1 MWATKAQ
8 REMRGRED
16 MQGREC
22 DNFQAN
28 EWLKL
33 ATKMAIKLAADNLW
47 LVYTENLKMISWITE
62 SCLMLAEMHDACLL
76 FWKGL
81 KYVDIQMTHFRN
93 LFSHFSKKSCSFIC
107 CLERSSDGL
116 FWFGSTNGAMYL
128 PIQWHFLGA
137 EPMEPMESILP
148 LCHDLTIIS
157 IALQLMLIAVLLLY
171 KISQPFFKWRQGVAF
186 SATLVPTLEQLL
198 PLPPPGPVLMWA
210 VEWDLDIRAMVDDL
224 KREGPLVVE
233 RYCQNEAFMLKLR
246 KIVRNVV
253 SQSEMIR
260 ITQEVRMRR
269 ELEKFQ
275 RVNFQKSIEE
285 EDEDAK
291 AWQAMMK
298 EMTGETPLGAQP
310 VDVNVG
316 APMSQLQPPAPAPA
330 FEGDDAAAWEAM
342 MSVMNRKPFED
353 MPSPTPEP
361 LPVPVAPP
369 AAPTFE
375 GDDAAAWEAMMSVM
389 NRKPFEDMPSPTP
402 EPLPVPVAPPAAPT
416 FEGDDAA
423 AWEAMMSV
431 MNRKPFE
438 DMPSPTPEPLPVP
451 VAPPAAPT
459 FEGDDAAAWEA
470 MMSVMNRKPFEDMPS
485 PTPEPLPVPVAPPAA
500 PTFEGDDAAA
510 WEAMMSSMN
519 GKPVEDMP
527 SPMSDCSTEHVQV
540 QKSESEQSGDT
551 AVLWAQMEEMENQGA
566 TLEEQALKFVSLCMP
581 SKSKCQSHDE
591 KLASTTHFFIGETDD
606 FDFEDDQF
614 DSFWSTLDQDL
625 CQGAEMMPQ
634 VQKLLDCFVPKVPTL
649 DDQQHFYIGDEVEVF
664 QRTATQEFYIGDEDV
679 PEMSLPWQADTA
691 MLADQ
696 LPKK

>member
-1 MWATKAQ
+1 
-8 REMRGRED
+8 
-16 MQGREC
+16 
-22 DNFQAN
+22 
-28 EWLKL
+28 
-33 ATKMAIKLAADNLW
+33 
-47 LVYTENLKMISWITE
+47 
-62 SCLMLAEMHDACLL
+62 
-76 FWKGL
+76 
-81 KYVDIQMTHFRN
+81 
-93 LFSHFSKKSCSFIC
+93 
-107 CLERSSDGL
+107 
-116 FWFGSTNGAMYL
+116 
-128 PIQWHFLGA
+128 
-137 EPMEPMESILP
+137 MEPMESILP

-186 SATLVPTLEQLL
+186 SATLEPTLEQLL

-389 NRKPFEDMPSPTP
+389 NRKPFDDMPSPTP

-431 MNRKPFE
+431 MNRKPFD

-459 FEGDDAAAWEA
+459 FEG
-470 MMSVMNRKPFEDMPS
+470 MMR
-485 PTPEPLPVPVAPPAA
+485 PP
-500 PTFEGDDAAA
+500 
-510 WEAMMSSMN
+510 
-519 GKPVEDMP
+519 GKP
-527 SPMSDCSTEHVQV
+527 
-540 QKSESEQSGDT
+540 
-551 AVLWAQMEEMENQGA
+551 
-566 TLEEQALKFVSLCMP
+566 
-581 SKSKCQSHDE
+581 
-591 KLASTTHFFIGETDD
+591 
-606 FDFEDDQF
+606 
-614 DSFWSTLDQDL
+614 
-625 CQGAEMMPQ
+625 
-634 VQKLLDCFVPKVPTL
+634 
-649 DDQQHFYIGDEVEVF
+649 
-664 QRTATQEFYIGDEDV
+664 
-679 PEMSLPWQADTA
+679 
-691 MLADQ
+691 
-696 LPKK
+696 

>member
-1 MWATKAQ
+1 
-8 REMRGRED
+8 
-16 MQGREC
+16 
-22 DNFQAN
+22 
-28 EWLKL
+28 
-33 ATKMAIKLAADNLW
+33 
-47 LVYTENLKMISWITE
+47 
-62 SCLMLAEMHDACLL
+62 
-76 FWKGL
+76 
-81 KYVDIQMTHFRN
+81 
-93 LFSHFSKKSCSFIC
+93 
-107 CLERSSDGL
+107 
-116 FWFGSTNGAMYL
+116 
-128 PIQWHFLGA
+128 
-137 EPMEPMESILP
+137 MEPMESILP
-148 LCHDLTIIS
+148 LCHDLTIVS

-186 SATLVPTLEQLL
+186 SATLVPTLEQLI

-275 RVNFQKSIEE
+275 RVNFQKSSEE

-310 VDVNVG
+310 VEVNVG
-316 APMSQLQPPAPAPA
+316 VPMSQLQPPATASAFEGDDAAAWEAMMSVMNRKPFEDMPSTNPEPLPVPLAPSAAPA

-353 MPSPTPEP
+353 MPSPNPEP
-361 LPVPVAPP
+361 LPVPVAPSPPP
-369 AAPTFE
+369 AFE

-389 NRKPFEDMPSPTP
+389 NRKPFEDMASPTP
-402 EPLPVPVAPPAAPT
+402 EPLPVSVAPSATPAI
-416 FEGDDAA
+416 EGDDAA
-423 AWEAMMSV
+423 AWEAMMSA
-431 MNRKPFE
+431 MNRKPF
-438 DMPSPTPEPLPVP
+438 
-451 VAPPAAPT
+451 
-459 FEGDDAAAWEA
+459 
-470 MMSVMNRKPFEDMPS
+470 
-485 PTPEPLPVPVAPPAA
+485 
-500 PTFEGDDAAA
+500 
-510 WEAMMSSMN
+510 
-519 GKPVEDMP
+519 EDMP

-540 QKSESEQSGDT
+540 QKSESERSSDT

-581 SKSKCQSHDE
+581 SKSKCQSHEE
-591 KLASTTHFFIGETDD
+591 KVAGTTHFFIGETDD

-625 CQGAEMMPQ
+625 CHGAEMMPQ

-679 PEMSLPWQADTA
+679 PEMSLP
-691 MLADQ
+691 
-696 LPKK
+696 